1 MKKLITFIVAGL
13 FTTVS
18 FAQDTKM
25 QDKSYQQD
33 KSSQKDAA
41 AATHS
46 KKHECYMMKDGAVM
60 HCMGEKGEPQKSEVK
75 LTNGTVITPDGMVT
89 MKDGNTKKLENGQ
102 CVSMMGSIGD
112 CETMHS
118 STVHPKKAEKSDIK
132 KEEIK

>member
-18 FAQDTKM
+18 FAQDTKT
-25 QDKSYQQD
+25 QDKTYQQEKSYQ
-33 KSSQKDAA
+33 KDAS

-46 KKHECYMMKDGAVM
+46 KKHECYMMKDGVVF
-60 HCMGEKGEPQKSEVK
+60 HCMGEKSEAPKTDVK
-75 LTNGTVITPDGMVT
+75 LSNGTVISTNGMVT

-112 CETMHS
+112 CGVMHS
-118 STVHPKKAEKSDIK
+118 STVHPKKAETEIK
-132 KEEIK
+132 KEEVK